1 MKSILV
7 SFIFICSALFAHAQ
21 DKGDLSFSL
30 GFNECNYKMKD
41 VEEYLADPTFFDPML
56 YSDMSFSDIMQG
68 KMYDLELTYQ
78 FFKYVDFGLHLNYQG
93 SELTRSF
100 FYQHYPDPITY
111 PDSIQFTYAGFNLVE
126 TRSISSGLTANV
138 LLNEVFHFEDYE
150 SKILKRITLESGV
163 KFLVGMSS
171 MRDQRITTSPTT
183 AEGVRYNLTA
193 TNFNG
198 RAELKIG
205 YRFEKDLFTEIGIK
219 LGYQVHLT
227 APLENLNRDN
237 LSSPSHNEFRL
248 DFGGFYY
255 GLFLKLGK

>member
-1 MKSILV
+1 MKIILV
-7 SFIFICSALFAHAQ
+7 SLIFICNALFVYAQ
-21 DKGDLSFSL
+21 DKGDLSFSM
-30 GFNECNYKMKD
+30 GYNRCNYSMKD
-41 VEEYLADPTFFDPML
+41 AREYLADPTFFDPMF
-56 YSDMSFSDIMQG
+56 YSNTSFSEIKQG
-68 KMYDLELTYQ
+68 KMYDMELTYQ

-93 SELTRSF
+93 SELSRNF

-111 PDSIQFTYAGFNLVE
+111 PDSIQFTFAGLNMIE
-126 TRSISSGLTANV
+126 TRSISSGLAANV
-138 LLNEVFHFEDYE
+138 LLNKVFHFEDYE
-150 SKILKRITLESGV
+150 SKILKRITLASGV

-171 MRDQRITTSPTT
+171 MRNKESLTFPVTS
-183 AEGVRYNLTA
+183 EFVRTNLTA

-198 RAELKIG
+198 KAEVKIG

-237 LSSPSHNEFRL
+237 LSSASHNEFRL

>member
-1 MKSILV
+1 MKITIISL
-7 SFIFICSALFAHAQ
+7 IFICSALFAHAQ
-21 DKGDLSFSL
+21 DKGDLSISL
-30 GFNECNYKMKD
+30 GFNKCDYNMKD
-41 VEEYLADPTFFDPML
+41 AQEYLADPTFFDPML
-56 YSDMSFSDIMQG
+56 YSDMSFSDIKQG
-68 KMYDLELTYQ
+68 KMYDMELTYQ

-93 SELTRSF
+93 SELSRNF

-111 PDSIQFTYAGFNLVE
+111 PDSTQFTFAGLNMIE

-138 LLNEVFHFEDYE
+138 LLNKVFHFEDYE
-150 SKILKRITLESGV
+150 SKILKRITLVSGV

-171 MRDQRITTSPTT
+171 MRDKRSTTSPTT

-198 RAELKIG
+198 KAEVKIG